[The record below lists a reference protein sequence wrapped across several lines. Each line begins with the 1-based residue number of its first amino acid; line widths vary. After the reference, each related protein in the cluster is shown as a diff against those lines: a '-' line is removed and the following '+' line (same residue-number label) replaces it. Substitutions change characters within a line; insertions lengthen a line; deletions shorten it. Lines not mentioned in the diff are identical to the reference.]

1 MSDPDQHLGGDRPH
15 PGMSAYTPDPQPSPP
30 SRAAIYL
37 AAALVA
43 IIAGSGLFVSGF
55 ALGQLQGST
64 AGTGESRQELFRPFW
79 DAYNDITQSYVGDID
94 ERVLV
99 EGAIKGVFQAL
110 GDPFSGY
117 MTSDEYRGSL
127 SNLSGEFEGI
137 GAELATLETDGSGCT
152 TISHTCRMTVTRV
165 LRRSPALAAG
175 LRAQDVIVAIDGRPT
190 LDSSLDLLIPLI
202 RGKKGTTVLLAVE
215 RGGAALELSIVR
227 DVIQS
232 EHVRSDVLD
241 DGRVGYLKV
250 ENFSSGAAQD
260 LHDLLAELVD
270 QQHVRGLVLDLRDDP
285 GGYVD
290 AARRIASEFV
300 STNPLYWEQGARNPP
315 QAIEPL
321 PGGAATDPAI
331 PMVVLVNGG
340 TASASEIVAGS
351 LQGNGRALLV
361 GSTSYGKGTIQEWKE
376 LEGAG
381 GYRLSVRKWLTP
393 DQTWIHGIGLTPDV
407 TVEVP
412 ADNPAGSDPVLDR
425 AIEVLRE
432 RFAAPV
438 GGAPI
443 GLRDAA

>member
-1 MSDPDQHLGGDRPH
+1 MSHSQQPHEGEQPRGGL
-15 PGMSAYTPDPQPSPP
+15 TPSSPRPQPSPP
-30 SRAAIYL
+30 GRTTIYL

-43 IIAGSGLFVSGF
+43 LIAGSGLFVSGF
-55 ALGQLQGST
+55 ALGHLQGST

-79 DAYNDITQSYVGDID
+79 DAYNDITHSYVGEID
-94 ERVLV
+94 EHVLV
-99 EGAIKGVFQAL
+99 EGAIKGVFGAL

-137 GAELATLETDGSGCT
+137 GAELATLEADGSGCT
-152 TISHTCRMTVTRV
+152 TISHSCRLTVTRV

-175 LRAQDVIVAIDGRPT
+175 LRAQDVIVAIDGRSA

-202 RGKKGTTVLLAVE
+202 RGKKGTTVSLSLE
-215 RGGAALELSIVR
+215 RSGEPLELAIVR
-227 DVIQS
+227 DVIQT
-232 EHVRSDVLD
+232 EHVRSEVLD
-241 DGRVGYLKV
+241 GGQVGYLKV

-260 LHDLLAELVD
+260 LHDMLAELVD
-270 QQHVRGLVLDLRDDP
+270 QAGVKGLVLDLRDDP

-300 STNPLYWEQGARNPP
+300 STSPLYWEQGARSAPL
-315 QAIEPL
+315 AIEPL
-321 PGGAATDPAI
+321 PGGAATDPGI
-331 PMVVLVNGG
+331 PMIVLVNGG
-340 TASASEIVAGS
+340 TASASEIVAGA

-361 GSTSYGKGTIQEWKE
+361 GGTTYGKGTIQEWKE

-393 DQTWIHGIGLTPDV
+393 DQTWIHGVGLTPDV
-407 TVEVP
+407 AVEVP
-412 ADNPAGSDPVLDR
+412 ADSPAGSDPVLER

-438 GGAPI
+438 GALAAAP
-443 GLRDAA
+443 G